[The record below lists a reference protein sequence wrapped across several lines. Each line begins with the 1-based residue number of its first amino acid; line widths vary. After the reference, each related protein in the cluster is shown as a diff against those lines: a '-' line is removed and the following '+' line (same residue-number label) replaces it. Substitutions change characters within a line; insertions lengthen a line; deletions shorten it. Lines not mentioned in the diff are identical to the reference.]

1 MFSRIGSCRSTYA
14 LAANETQDSLT
25 PAGDGI
31 QNLLKYAFNM
41 MGTGTAQAPL
51 LATPNIT
58 VPIPTVSAGLP
69 LVDLESAGNLRV
81 NYVRRKATSNPGISY
96 EVQISDD
103 LVTWAVNPSVTTVVT
118 NIDATFKRVLVTDGG
133 ISPTKRFVR
142 IRVNAL

>member
-1 MFSRIGSCRSTYA
+1 M
-14 LAANETQDSLT
+14 
-25 PAGDGI
+25 
-31 QNLLKYAFNM
+31 
-41 MGTGTAQAPL
+41 
-51 LATPNIT
+51 
-58 VPIPTVSAGLP
+58 PIPTVSAGLP

-118 NIDATFKRVLVTDGG
+118 NIDATFERVLVTDCG